1 MHLALCKAPLP
12 HSVFHVGLHGLQ
24 NIYKM
29 LNMTMEQ
36 LIVVHFLDIAKFL
49 ILYVIYAPIE
59 LHRVYYM
66 LSITNDCVTWGKGVV
81 PFLPY
86 FGASAIFAIA
96 RCELVLKGRIR
107 PTS

>member
-1 MHLALCKAPLP
+1 
-12 HSVFHVGLHGLQ
+12 
-24 NIYKM
+24 
-29 LNMTMEQ
+29 MTMEQ
-36 LIVVHFLDIAKFL
+36 SIVVHFLDIAKFL
-49 ILYVIYAPIE
+49 IVYVIYAPIE

-86 FGASAIFAIA
+86 FGASAIFAIV

-107 PTS
+107 PTSLCSNILLVWNWKQGVVRLPP